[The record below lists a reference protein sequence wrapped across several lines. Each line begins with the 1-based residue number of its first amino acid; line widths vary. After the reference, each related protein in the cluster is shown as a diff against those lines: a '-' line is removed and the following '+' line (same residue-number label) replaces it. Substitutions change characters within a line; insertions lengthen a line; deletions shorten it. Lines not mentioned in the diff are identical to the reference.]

1 MAGFDN
7 EIWVQ
12 GLDGG
17 RLSLEEAIHQYE
29 LKYPDDVDVMGWFLR
44 NGEQMAVKRPEVWDK
59 VAALKE
65 KGYKIYLLSN
75 YSEELLHVHTKGAK
89 FLNVLDGGVVSYQVH
104 VLKPDREIYEI
115 LLEKYSLKA
124 EECLFFDD
132 RMDNVEGAKKVGIQA
147 IQVTSR
153 EMLNETLDKM
163 LTK

>member
-1 MAGFDN
+1 M
-7 EIWVQ
+7 
-12 GLDGG
+12 
-17 RLSLEEAIHQYE
+17 
-29 LKYPDDVDVMGWFLR
+29 
-44 NGEQMAVKRPEVWDK
+44 
-59 VAALKE
+59 
-65 KGYKIYLLSN
+65 
-75 YSEELLHVHTKGAK
+75 HTKGAK

-153 EMLNETLDKM
+153 EMLNETLR
-163 LTK
+163 